1 MPVFR
6 QRNTARAREL
16 RNNAAP
22 AERRLW
28 LQLQGRKL
36 DGYKFSPQLEMTGP
50 FYGDFVC
57 RSHKLVIE
65 LDGDSHDFTADADA
79 ERTRQLEQLG
89 YQVIRFT
96 NKDVFEH
103 LEGVLVVIAQT
114 LRDRPTPARSASV
127 PSRKREGRE

>member
-16 RNNAAP
+16 RNNATP

-36 DGYKFSPQLEMTGP
+36 DGYKFSRQLEMAGP

-57 RSHKLVIE
+57 RSHKLIIE
-65 LDGDSHDFTADADA
+65 LDGGSHDFTADADA
-79 ERTRQLEQLG
+79 GRTQRLERLG

-96 NKDVFEH
+96 NGDVLQH
-103 LEGVLVVIAQT
+103 LDGVLLVIAQT
-114 LRDRPTPARSASV
+114 LRDRPTPARSASF
-127 PSRKREGRE
+127 PSRKREGR